1 MEKVATTMQSR
12 GDLIA
17 RMQQNNLFKG
27 LPSEVY
33 QYLADLSEVW
43 SFNPNEVIVEHS
55 EDSHTYYLI
64 IEGEAVVSLEG
75 GQQVAT
81 LGPADGFGEVGLLLD
96 TPRSATVTAGSA
108 VKVMCVL
115 RAQFFQ
121 CFKRFPEF
129 GKLLSTLLA
138 QRLSDTLTQ
147 VPTMTSDTELPTQE
161 VVNLLPQ
168 PLMQRLR
175 VLPLSIEENRLT
187 VGFVDEPQ
195 PEIVERIQHFLPSME
210 IQVCSITSQYFN
222 AVLQTVSGLAE
233 DTSEE
238 ESEEIVEGVMP
249 SKLRTLLERM
259 VSEGASDLHLSARRR
274 PHWRVDGTMKAMQDV
289 AKSRIHEVYELL
301 KPVMRPE
308 SIEDFE
314 TRKETDFAISLEH
327 HARFRV
333 NLFEDNNGTSAV
345 LRLIPSRILTVGQLG
360 LPPVVLELAQQPK
373 GLVLVT
379 GATGSGKSTTL
390 AAMVDYLNR
399 TQPIHIITLED
410 PIEFVHSSQQA
421 LVNQR
426 EVGTHTDS
434 FKAAL
439 RSALRQDPDV
449 VLVGELRDKETV
461 QLALEVANTGHLVF
475 GTLHTMNAISSIDRI
490 VDIFP
495 ADQQN
500 QIRSSLA
507 EVLRG
512 VISQTLC
519 KKRTGGRIAA
529 LEVLVVNQAV
539 SGQIRR
545 GQSNQLETAMQTGK
559 GLGNQ
564 LLRESLADLV
574 RRNVITAEEGLKK
587 SIDKAQ
593 FAKIIGR
600 G

>member
-1 MEKVATTMQSR
+1 MR
-12 GDLIA
+12 
-17 RMQQNNLFKG
+17 
-27 LPSEVY
+27 
-33 QYLADLSEVW
+33 
-43 SFNPNEVIVEHS
+43 H
-55 EDSHTYYLI
+55 
-64 IEGEAVVSLEG
+64 
-75 GQQVAT
+75 
-81 LGPADGFGEVGLLLD
+81 
-96 TPRSATVTAGSA
+96 
-108 VKVMCVL
+108 
-115 RAQFFQ
+115 
-121 CFKRFPEF
+121 
-129 GKLLSTLLA
+129 
-138 QRLSDTLTQ
+138 
-147 VPTMTSDTELPTQE
+147 
-161 VVNLLPQ
+161 Q
-168 PLMQRLR
+168 P
-175 VLPLSIEENRLT
+175 
-187 VGFVDEPQ
+187 G
-195 PEIVERIQHFLPSME
+195 
-210 IQVCSITSQYFN
+210 
-222 AVLQTVSGLAE
+222 
-233 DTSEE
+233 SEE
-238 ESEEIVEGVMP
+238 G
-249 SKLRTLLERM
+249 
-259 VSEGASDLHLSARRR
+259 
-274 PHWRVDGTMKAMQDV
+274 PHWRIDGVMRSMQDV
-289 AKSRIHEVYELL
+289 AKTGTKEVFELL
-301 KPVMRPE
+301 KPTMRE
-308 SIEDFE
+308 QSIEDFE
-314 TRKETDFAISLEH
+314 VRNETDFAIALEN

-333 NLFEDNNGTSAV
+333 NLFRDNNGISAV

-360 LPPVVLELAQQPK
+360 LPKVVLELAQQPK

-410 PIEFVHSSQQA
+410 PIEFVHESHQA

-426 EVGTHTDS
+426 EVGTHTET

-449 VLVGELRDKETV
+449 VLVGELRDQETV

-519 KKRTGGRIAA
+519 KKRSGGRVAA

-545 GQSNQLETAMQTGK
+545 GQSNQLETVMQTGR

-564 LLRESLADLV
+564 LLRESLAELV
-574 RRNVITAEEGLKK
+574 RRNVITYEEGLKR

-593 FAKIIGR
+593 FARIIGK